1 MHSYRYGLTQY
12 FNSIR
17 QWRPNRVRTYIVALR
32 NYKLLLSPEKY
43 WDELA
48 KLDWWLL
55 MSEDATAMPTRM
67 SAEHDKLMIF
77 AELADLSRQHERL
90 LNGFL
95 EFGMLGRSRPDRPIK
110 RSFDF

>member
-1 MHSYRYGLTQY
+1 MYSYQNTIFQY
-12 FNSIR
+12 IKTVLQR
-17 QWRPNRVRTYIVALR
+17 RPNKLGTFFVALR

-55 MSEDATAMPTRM
+55 MSEDAPAMPTRM
-67 SAEHDKLMIF
+67 NAEHDKLMLLV
-77 AELADLSRQHERL
+77 ELADISRQHEKL

-95 EFGMLGRSRPDRPIK
+95 EFGMLGRSRPDRPVT
-110 RSFDF
+110 RSF